1 MKIYFN
7 SIGIITN
14 VSNIGDS
21 LRQGSVGNVLEAH
34 FEGVDNAYHSAKFN
48 FTRSDGS
55 KVNNVVMEWDNN
67 NAEVFRFVF
76 NDSWFFA
83 LAGTTTLTIYL
94 YDTNGNVTTQ
104 GQHQFSI
111 ESTDYD
117 EEPTITLNQ
126 YNEIMTAIAGKVAT
140 GNIIDNLESDAS
152 DKPLSARMGK
162 ALKQDVDAVAE
173 ELPDK
178 IVKKHTY
185 NGPIKFDESLNNLG
199 FNSFEE
205 IRNTDIVIWENPN
218 LIDVG
223 DDFTIY
229 KGTYIFRK
237 QSETSNDNLFV
248 FSCLLTGFYTFSP
261 IVGDKTVI
269 SLTLGTTISETLE
282 AVATVSRNNATTI
295 KYSNKDSG
303 LKASRVQNAIDELA
317 DKTVKNT
324 ENVSNLNKETDSING
339 KIIDLKNALYGSIL
353 ATEQQTYEN
362 VGVAQIDRAN
372 GYPVVDNQKAQ
383 VKGIKGKTLVVN
395 QLIDLVAN
403 KTAKGLTI
411 TNNGDGSITISG
423 TTTETGF
430 ISITKSVKTISG
442 NKYNCLGF
450 PQSTSDYVFNNAS
463 YFDIPSSGNGIVSAT
478 REENS
483 SININIKT
491 VGVELNLTFKPRL
504 IDLTKA
510 FGAGN
515 EPTTIEEFNC
525 LTMGFDFDTY
535 NEGTIESTNITKIV
549 VGGFNKLD
557 INRTQGTLSGWENTT
572 PRQFEEGKY
581 YVGLTANNYY
591 APSYISNLEVKN
603 ETVSFSTSNSPYGVG
618 FPVKVIGGQKYTLT
632 FEITEQAT
640 ISTRIGWY
648 DKDGNYI
655 SSVSGAEQGK
665 VAPDNAYWGVVC
677 LRPISAQNIVITFS
691 EICFHL
697 TGNGSLNGVYK
708 PYIPN
713 IEVNLATVTLNGIG
727 TAQDERTE
735 TETKTVIGSVDLG
748 GLSCTISSAGGA
760 NERITLYDSSIG
772 DMATV
777 ASNQIAIVLCADY
790 TTASGDDV
798 YLHRNDK
805 TISGGKV
812 VGVNGF
818 FEIYDSA
825 LIGKTAEEVKN
836 ILSGKIAYYALA
848 NPVITNEGFG
858 EIILEGVERGGTIA
872 TDSNADV
879 TLTHVVYK
887 PIQ

>member
-237 QSETSNDNLFV
+237 QSEASNDNLFV

-339 KIIDLKNALYGSIL
+339 KIIDLKNALYGSIFSV
-353 ATEQQTYEN
+353 ENETYKN
-362 VGVAQIDRAN
+362 VGVSVIDRVN
-372 GYPVVDNQKAQ
+372 GYPIVDNQKAQ
-383 VKGIKGKTLVVN
+383 VMSIKGKTLNVN
-395 QLIDLVAN
+395 QLLNNSVMRTVAYGGLQISPLTNGKIGIHIEGTATLTGNQWICDLRNITPNLV
-403 KTAKGLTI
+403 GHTI
-411 TNNGDGSITISG
+411 VITSNSSLSIR
-423 TTTETGF
+423 
-430 ISITKSVKTISG
+430 SG
-442 NKYNCLGF
+442 NIHINTIRKVEEGQNNHIVFDYEEGKTYNEDVVLG
-450 PQSTSDYVFNNAS
+450 
-463 YFDIPSSGNGIVSAT
+463 
-478 REENS
+478 
-483 SININIKT
+483 
-491 VGVELNLTFKPRL
+491 L
-504 IDLTKA
+504 IDLTQM
-510 FGAGN
+510 FGAGK
-515 EPTTIEEFNC
+515 EPTTIDEFNR

-535 NEGTIESTNITKIV
+535 NEGTIVSTNITKIV
-549 VGGFNKLD
+549 VGGFNKFDGELEQGGLNQG
-557 INRTQGTLSGWENTT
+557 IATSGMSFVRSKNFIQVIGGETYTFVESETSNKWKNRYVAMYDKNHNWIRDMEFGNSVGGY
-572 PRQFEEGKY
+572 GKY
-581 YVGLTANNYY
+581 YTHALDSNCSYIKLFYY
-591 APSYISNLEVKN
+591 ADQSITPND
-603 ETVSFSTSNSPYGVG
+603 FS
-618 FPVKVIGGQKYTLT
+618 
-632 FEITEQAT
+632 
-640 ISTRIGWY
+640 
-648 DKDGNYI
+648 D
-655 SSVSGAEQGK
+655 
-665 VAPDNAYWGVVC
+665 
-677 LRPISAQNIVITFS
+677 
-691 EICFHL
+691 ICFHL

>member
-140 GNIIDNLESDAS
+140 SNIIDNLESDAS

-383 VKGIKGKTLVVN
+383 VMSIKGKTLNVN
-395 QLIDLVAN
+395 QLLNNSVMRTVAYGGLQISPLTNGKIGIHIEGTATLTGNQWICDLRNITPNLV
-403 KTAKGLTI
+403 GHTI
-411 TNNGDGSITISG
+411 VITSNSSLSIR
-423 TTTETGF
+423 
-430 ISITKSVKTISG
+430 SG
-442 NKYNCLGF
+442 NVHINTIRKVEEGQNNYIVFDYEEGKTYNEDVVLG
-450 PQSTSDYVFNNAS
+450 
-463 YFDIPSSGNGIVSAT
+463 
-478 REENS
+478 
-483 SININIKT
+483 
-491 VGVELNLTFKPRL
+491 L
-504 IDLTKA
+504 IDLTQM
-510 FGAGN
+510 FGAGK
-515 EPTTIEEFNC
+515 EPTTIDEFNR

-535 NEGTIESTNITKIV
+535 NEGTIESTNITKIISNPFNLFDGELE
-549 VGGFNKLD
+549 VGYDTENNGVINTDYKNGFYGVNLIRVQNGVEYTLLNQNVPYDVRRIEEFDENKTY
-557 INRTQGTLSGWENTT
+557 IKGT
-572 PRQFEEGKY
+572 
-581 YVGLTANNYY
+581 NNYGN
-591 APSYISNLEVKN
+591 SNWVLKLQDNTCYVRIM
-603 ETVSFSTSNSPYGVG
+603 FSG
-618 FPVKVIGGQKYTLT
+618 L
-632 FEITEQAT
+632 
-640 ISTRIGWY
+640 
-648 DKDGNYI
+648 
-655 SSVSGAEQGK
+655 SVM
-665 VAPDNAYWGVVC
+665 PTD
-677 LRPISAQNIVITFS
+677 AQV
-691 EICFHL
+691 CFHL
-697 TGNGSLNGVYK
+697 TGNGTFNGTYR
-708 PYIPN
+708 PHIAPTEYPIP
-713 IEVNLATVTLNGIG
+713 TVKLNGIG
-727 TAQDERTE
+727 TAQDEITE
-735 TETKTVIGSVDLG
+735 TQTKRVIDKVDLG
-748 GLSCTISSAGGA
+748 TP
-760 NERITLYDSSIG
+760 NWTY
-772 DMATV
+772 
-777 ASNQIAIVLCADY
+777 
-790 TTASGDDV
+790 
-798 YLHRNDK
+798 
-805 TISGGKV
+805 
-812 VGVNGF
+812 VNGTF
-818 FEIYDSA
+818 RP
-825 LIGKTAEEVKN
+825 TN
-836 ILSGKIAYYALA
+836 
-848 NPVITNEGFG
+848 ITNAKQPIGYETIPNALCSKYKCVSNKEFDTGLDKCFSITDSTSTYIIRFRDTSITDTTTFAQENDG
-858 EIILEGVERGGTIA
+858 MPFYYETAKEVTETVNELFLPEIILEGVERGGTIA
-872 TDSNADV
+872 TDSNGDI